1 MEWTPRSLHVGN
13 DVLLFFVHLPA
24 AIRFLAG
31 ALQQMQATLYTDT
44 TAAAAMTA
52 QPDTLQWLNRFHAGD
67 RAAMEECYRDYY
79 QVVEAAVRGML
90 READKETV
98 IHEVFFALLSEP
110 TTRQGFQGGSFA
122 AWLRTLAKNRALDL
136 LRRQQLERRAAP
148 EAARQMQTSVPGPSE
163 QRADAR
169 AFLSRFQKQCLPEKW
184 RAVFET
190 RFVQQLSQREAA
202 STLGISRT
210 TLAYQEHRIRA
221 LLKKQIL
228 QTKEGKP

>member
-1 MEWTPRSLHVGN
+1 
-13 DVLLFFVHLPA
+13 
-24 AIRFLAG
+24 
-31 ALQQMQATLYTDT
+31 
-44 TAAAAMTA
+44 
-52 QPDTLQWLNRFHAGD
+52 
-67 RAAMEECYRDYY
+67 MEECYRDYY

-90 READKETV
+90 READTETV

-110 TTRQGFQGGSFA
+110 KTRQGFEGGSLA

-148 EAARQMQTSVPGPSE
+148 EAARQMQTADPGPSE

-169 AFLSRFQKQCLPEKW
+169 AFLARFEQRCLPHRW

-202 STLGISRT
+202 TKLGISRT

-228 QTKEGKP
+228 RTQEARP